1 MRLMLI
7 HSFGALSTGAA
18 PGAAE
23 AVFSVRATKGFARIA
38 DLRPVFYDLGYWLGA
53 EYDFARASLDGAG
66 TGEFSFRDLVAWWAQ
81 SARAFLMLLDDA
93 AFKARHACVHVCGT
107 CRVLFVAAVLN
118 RGRLQRDAGVSAQRS
133 NAHREGLGRE
143 ADGARQGA
151 ARRQPHAH
159 HRKGVPRRCARA
171 PWPLHADFPSFQPLS
186 LFVAL
191 FPLV

>member
-1 MRLMLI
+1 MQCQRSFRARIAEEKRVRLVLI

-23 AVFSVRATKGFARIA
+23 SVFSVRATKSFARIA

-93 AFKARHACVHVCGT
+93 AFKARHACVCGVCV
-107 CRVLFVAAVLN
+107 VLLFRGCCAELRAAVAV
-118 RGRLQRDAGVSAQRS
+118 R
-133 NAHREGLGRE
+133 
-143 ADGARQGA
+143 
-151 ARRQPHAH
+151 
-159 HRKGVPRRCARA
+159 RRCFCATIRCAPGKSLAR
-171 PWPLHADFPSFQPLS
+171 S
-186 LFVAL
+186 
-191 FPLV
+191 